1 MLAVEIM
8 LLCFLLSRLSHF
20 QKRVKYHVIWFLFLC
35 VCHHLTKVVESLF
48 FSFHLSSVLLDFTFP
63 FKMDILYTER

>member
-35 VCHHLTKVVESLF
+35 VSPSHKGSRVSF
-48 FSFHLSSVLLDFTFP
+48 FLLPFVICSPGFYISFQDGHF
-63 FKMDILYTER
+63 IH